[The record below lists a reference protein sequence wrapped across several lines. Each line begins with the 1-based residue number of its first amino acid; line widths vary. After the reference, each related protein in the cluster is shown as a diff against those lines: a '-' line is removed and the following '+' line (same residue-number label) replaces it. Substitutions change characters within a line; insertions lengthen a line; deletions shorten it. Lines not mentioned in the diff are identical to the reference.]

1 MVNEILKEEMNEIH
15 ALTQK
20 WLIPEQWEKMIAEN
34 PDLLNQKQH
43 SNDPNAKCISH
54 QHWTFEII
62 YHFFLLKNS
71 LNLIKF

>member
-20 WLIPEQWEKMIAEN
+20 CLIPEQWEKMVAEN

-54 QHWTFEII
+54 QH
-62 YHFFLLKNS
+62 
-71 LNLIKF
+71 

>member
-1 MVNEILKEEMNEIH
+1 MREYYHVKIKMILILLKKNKRMVNEILKEEMNEIH

-20 WLIPEQWEKMIAEN
+20 CLIPEQWEKMIVEN

-54 QHWTFEII
+54 QH
-62 YHFFLLKNS
+62 
-71 LNLIKF
+71 